1 MYNRATVEG
10 FDETP
15 EAKERQ
21 ARFEP
26 PIGWE
31 RAILTRMFFNRETA
45 KGDDEPLDP
54 AESEAYRKQNA
65 RRFGIMREQPNG
77 EEMVQQQIEDELRSR
92 RRHSYRNELMDEL
105 RAAATI
111 ERIGND

>member
-1 MYNRATVEG
+1 MRMLCRSS
-10 FDETP
+10 
-15 EAKERQ
+15 KEQ
-21 ARFEP
+21 V
-26 PIGWE
+26 
-31 RAILTRMFFNRETA
+31 
-45 KGDDEPLDP
+45 DDEPLDP
-54 AESEAYRKQNA
+54 AEIEAYRKQNA